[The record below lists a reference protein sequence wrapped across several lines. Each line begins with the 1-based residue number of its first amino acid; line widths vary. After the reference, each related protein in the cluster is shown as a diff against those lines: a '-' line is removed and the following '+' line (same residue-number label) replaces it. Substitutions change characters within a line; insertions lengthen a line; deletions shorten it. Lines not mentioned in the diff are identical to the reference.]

1 MSFARRSAGL
11 LRGFAL
17 AVLAAAVVGAAPGGA
32 EPERSFGQLLAAA
45 ARAQVSVTL
54 QYDPAYVRLAYPGG
68 DVPIERGVCSDV
80 LIRAFRKQGVDLQRL
95 VHEDMQEN
103 FARYPQNWRLRRPD
117 SNIDHRRVL
126 NLQKLFERRG
136 LSRPTTRDPADY
148 WVGDIVAY
156 MLPGELP
163 HIGIVAESRTED
175 AQRRLLIHNIGAG
188 AQIEDVLFA
197 YRITGHYRWE

>member
-1 MSFARRSAGL
+1 VSAARRSAGL
-11 LRGFAL
+11 LRSFAL
-17 AVLAAAVVGAAPGGA
+17 AVVAAVVVGAAPSGA
-32 EPERSFGQLLAAA
+32 EPERSFGWLLAEA

-54 QYDPAYVRLAYPGG
+54 HYDPAYVRLAYPGG

-80 LIRAFRKQGVDLQRL
+80 LIRAFRKRGVDLQRL
-95 VHEDMQEN
+95 VHEDMRAN
-103 FARYPQNWRLRRPD
+103 FASYPQNWGLRGPD

-136 LSRPTTRDPADY
+136 LARPITRDPADY

-163 HIGIVAESRTED
+163 HIGIVSERRSPD
-175 AQRRLLIHNIGAG
+175 GQRPLLIHNIGAG

-197 YRITGHYRWE
+197 YRIAGHYRWE